1 MPTEVFTEEWA
12 IACCEAL
19 NASERYRTAAAAWEG
34 AIVLVMAADPAQGVD
49 ADRAVYIDADRGT
62 CRGSWM
68 AQSGEMET
76 APFVFRAD
84 VPSWKRLLAGD
95 LDPVTAV
102 MQGKLKLV
110 RGGLFTVAKYA
121 GAAKEMIAAAAQVNG
136 TFPEPR
142 A

>member
-19 NASERYRTAAAAWEG
+19 NASERYRTSAAGWEG
-34 AIVLVMAADPAQGVD
+34 AIVLVMAADPAHGVE
-49 ADRAVYIDADRGT
+49 ADRAVYIDTHQGT
-62 CRGSWM
+62 CRGTWV
-68 AQSGEMET
+68 ARDGEAET

-110 RGGLFTVAKYA
+110 RGGLFTVAKFA
-121 GAAKEMIAAAAQVNG
+121 TAAKEMIAAAATVNG
-136 TFPEPR
+136 TFPEPH

>member
-19 NASERYRTAAAAWEG
+19 NASELYRAAAETWEG
-34 AIVLVMAADPAQGVD
+34 AIVLVMAADPVQGVD
-49 ADRAVYIDADRGT
+49 ADRAVYIDAHQGT

-68 AQSGEMET
+68 ATDGEAET

-102 MQGKLKLV
+102 MQGKLKLA

>member
-12 IACCEAL
+12 VACCQAL
-19 NASERYRTAAAAWEG
+19 NASERYRESAAGWEG
-34 AIVLVMAADPAQGVD
+34 AIVLVMAADPAHGVHT
-49 ADRAVYIDADRGT
+49 DRAVYIDAHQGA
-62 CRGSWM
+62 CRGSRL
-68 AQSGEMET
+68 AGEDEAGT

-84 VPSWKRLLAGD
+84 VPAWKRLLGGD

-121 GAAKEMIAAAAQVNG
+121 TAAKEMIAAAAHVNG